1 MKTVVI
7 TGGVRGIGRAAA
19 LMFAERGY
27 AVAACY
33 EKNGAAAD
41 ALSAALRETGVPFL
55 VSRADVSDASAVGAF
70 VAAASRL
77 TGKVDVLVNNAGISS
92 FGLFQELKEDAF
104 DRLFAVNCKGA
115 YLAAR
120 EVLPGM
126 ISRREGSIVNVSS
139 VWGITGASCEAAYSA
154 SKAWL
159 IGLTR
164 ALAKEAGPSG
174 VRVNCACP
182 GVIDTDM
189 NAHLGAADRAALA
202 EETPLGR
209 IGTPED
215 AARTIVY
222 LAEEPFVTG
231 QVVAADGGFSL

>member
-70 VAAASRL
+70 VAAASCL

-126 ISRREGSIVNVSS
+126 ISRREGSSS
-139 VWGITGASCEAAYSA
+139 TMSIFIIHSFFSFLGTG
-154 SKAWL
+154 
-159 IGLTR
+159 GG
-164 ALAKEAGPSG
+164 AKIRS
-174 VRVNCACP
+174 
-182 GVIDTDM
+182 
-189 NAHLGAADRAALA
+189 
-202 EETPLGR
+202 
-209 IGTPED
+209 
-215 AARTIVY
+215 
-222 LAEEPFVTG
+222 
-231 QVVAADGGFSL
+231 

>member
-1 MKTVVI
+1 M
-7 TGGVRGIGRAAA
+7 
-19 LMFAERGY
+19 
-27 AVAACY
+27 
-33 EKNGAAAD
+33 
-41 ALSAALRETGVPFL
+41 
-55 VSRADVSDASAVGAF
+55 
-70 VAAASRL
+70 
-77 TGKVDVLVNNAGISS
+77 LVNNAGISS

-202 EETPLGR
+202 AETPLGR

-222 LAEEPFVTG
+222 LAEDPFVTG

>member
-174 VRVNCACP
+174 VRHRH
-182 GVIDTDM
+182 GYE
-189 NAHLGAADRAALA
+189 RAPRGGGPRRA
-202 EETPLGR
+202 G
-209 IGTPED
+209 GGD
-215 AARTIVY
+215 AARKDRH
-222 LAEEPFVTG
+222 A
-231 QVVAADGGFSL
+231 GGRRAHDRLSGGRSLRYRAGRRGGRRVFPVKRT